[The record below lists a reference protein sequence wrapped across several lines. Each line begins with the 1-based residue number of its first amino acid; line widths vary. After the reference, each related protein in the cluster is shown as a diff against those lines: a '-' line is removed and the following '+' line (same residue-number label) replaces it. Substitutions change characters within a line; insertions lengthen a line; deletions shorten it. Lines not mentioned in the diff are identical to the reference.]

1 MVKPRPASGAARSY
15 DRQELSLAEIRNP
28 NQPGGGGQDSRT
40 LLIFSV
46 VFVLIFL
53 GLQYFSPK
61 KKTQPETPAEVA
73 TTSPAKTPSTP
84 ASPAEAGPVS
94 AKETSNPVVASD
106 QTTTVVENEL
116 YRITFSNRGGQV
128 TSWILKK
135 YKDDAGKPLDLVNA
149 KAAAKLGYPLSVWT
163 YDANLRNQLAQA
175 LYVPSATG
183 TLNAPAT
190 LSFTYSNNGLEVKKV
205 FSFDSTYVLH
215 VDLTATD
222 HGNPVTALVAWPGGF
237 GDQETRPDYEAA
249 QLNTMQGGKNENQP
263 PKKIAGGGTLPG
275 PFEWAGVSDQY
286 FAAIFLPDQP
296 SQTLLVGLRDSID
309 LPRHGS
315 SDQKDSASLLGAAMG
330 STSGH
335 TSMRLFAGPKVLDVL
350 ASVRATAN
358 GGQTG
363 PSLEPVVDFGLSG
376 IIAKP
381 LFLALRWVHEHIVSN
396 WGWAIL
402 VLTLVIN
409 LAMLPTRIQM
419 MKSALKMQR
428 IQPEMNAIKE
438 KYKKYKATD
447 PRRADMNKE
456 MFDLQKREGVNMF
469 GGCLPMLVQWP
480 LLFAFYR
487 MLLHTIELRQA
498 PWLWLHNLAAPDPLH
513 ILPVF
518 FIVTMF
524 LVQYLTPSPGMDPT
538 QQKMMAFTMPI
549 FFGFMTWSLSSGLAL
564 YWAFGNVIN
573 VIQQAVMNRTGI
585 GKQMREIAAK
595 RAAKRGGLRPVSRK
609 AAIEPRRRPE
619 TGG

>member
-1 MVKPRPASGAARSY
+1 
-15 DRQELSLAEIRNP
+15 LAEIRNP
-28 NQPGGGGQDSRT
+28 NQAGGGGQDSRT

-53 GLQYFSPK
+53 GLQYFGPK
-61 KKTQPETPAEVA
+61 KKSQPETPAEVA
-73 TTSPAKTPSTP
+73 SSSAAKTPVTSASTFAAAP
-84 ASPAEAGPVS
+84 ASPKADA
-94 AKETSNPVVASD
+94 VVAAAES
-106 QTTTVVENEL
+106 TTVVENEL
-116 YRITFSNRGGQV
+116 YKITFSNRGGQAV
-128 TSWILKK
+128 SWILKK
-135 YKDDAGKPLDLVNA
+135 YKDDDGKHLLDLVNP
-149 KAAAKLGYPLSVWT
+149 KVAAKVGYPLSIWT
-163 YDANLRNQLAQA
+163 YDAKLRDQLAQA

-183 TLNAPAT
+183 SLNAPAT
-190 LSFTYSNNGLEVKKV
+190 LTFTYSNNGLEVKKA
-205 FSFDSTYVLH
+205 FTFDSTYVMH
-215 VDLTATD
+215 VEVTATD

-237 GDQETRPDYEAA
+237 GDQETLPDYA
-249 QLNTMQGGKNENQP
+249 QSQFDTMQGGKDDRQA
-263 PKKIAGGGTLPG
+263 PKKISGGATLPG
-275 PFEWAGVSDQY
+275 PFEWAGVSDLY
-286 FAAIFLPDQP
+286 FAAIFLPDEP
-296 SQTLLVGLRDSID
+296 AQTLLVGLHDAID

-315 SDQKDSASLLGAAMG
+315 TQTDSASVLGAAMG
-330 STSGH
+330 ATTGH

-358 GGQTG
+358 GGQ
-363 PSLEPVVDFGLSG
+363 PAPNLEAVVNFGYMG
-376 IIAKP
+376 ILAKP

-438 KYKKYKATD
+438 KFKKYKATD

-487 MLLHTIELRQA
+487 MLLNTIELRQA
-498 PWLWLHNLAAPDPLH
+498 PWMWLHNLSAPDPLH

-524 LVQYLTPSPGMDPT
+524 LVQYLTPSPGMDPA
-538 QQKMMAFTMPI
+538 QQKMMAFTMPV
-549 FFGFMTWSLSSGLAL
+549 FFGFMTWNLSSGLAL

-573 VIQQAVMNRTGI
+573 VIQQTVMNRTGI

-595 RAAKRGGLRPVSRK
+595 RAAKRNGGKQMV
-609 AAIEPRRRPE
+609 RR
-619 TGG
+619 

>member
-1 MVKPRPASGAARSY
+1 LLLLDTARSS
-15 DRQELSLAEIRNP
+15 DRQEFPLAEIRNP

-40 LLIFSV
+40 LLVFSI

-53 GLQYFSPK
+53 GLQYFGPK
-61 KKTQPETPAEVA
+61 KKGETPAKVA
-73 TTSPAKTPSTP
+73 TSSTTAAPQPSGQPSAQPILSSSTNTTSS
-84 ASPAEAGPVS
+84 AEA
-94 AKETSNPVVASD
+94 AAAAVVATA

-116 YRITFSNRGGQV
+116 YRITFSNRGGQA

-135 YKDDAGKPLDLVNA
+135 YKDDAGKPLDLVSP
-149 KAAAKLGYPLSVWT
+149 KAAAKLGYPLSLWT
-163 YDANLRNQLAQA
+163 YDAGLRNQLAQA
-175 LYVPSATG
+175 MFVSSATG
-183 TLNAPAT
+183 TLTAPASLT
-190 LSFTYSNNGLEVKKV
+190 FTYSSGGLDVKKT
-205 FSFDSTYVLH
+205 FTFDSTYVMH
-215 VDLTATD
+215 VDVTATN
-222 HGNPVTALVAWPGGF
+222 HGSPVTALVAWPSGF
-237 GDQETRPDYEAA
+237 GDQETLPDYSLS
-249 QLNTMQGGKNENQP
+249 QFDTMQGGKDDRQAA
-263 PKKIAGGGTLPG
+263 KKISGGGTIPG
-275 PFEWAGVSDQY
+275 PFEWAGVSDMS
-286 FAAIFLPDQP
+286 FAAIFLPDVP
-296 SQTLLVGLRDSID
+296 AQTLLVGLHDSID
-309 LPRHGS
+309 VPRHGKP
-315 SDQKDSASLLGAAMG
+315 DQTDPASVLGAAMG
-330 STSGH
+330 SSSGH
-335 TSMRLFAGPKVLDVL
+335 TTMRLFAGPKVLEVL
-350 ASVRATAN
+350 ASVRATTAS
-358 GGQTG
+358 GAQTG
-363 PSLEPVVDFGLSG
+363 PNLETVVNYGYAG

-438 KYKKYKATD
+438 KFKKYKATD

-487 MLLHTIELRQA
+487 MLLNTIELRQA

-524 LVQYLTPSPGMDPT
+524 LVQYLTPSPGMDPA
-538 QQKMMAFTMPI
+538 QQKMMAFTMPV
-549 FFGFMTWSLSSGLAL
+549 FFGFMTWNLSSGLAL

-573 VIQQAVMNRTGI
+573 VIQQAVMNRTGM

-595 RAAKRGGLRPVSRK
+595 RAGKRRGGGGGQ
-609 AAIEPRRRPE
+609 IIRR
-619 TGG
+619 

>member
-1 MVKPRPASGAARSY
+1 
-15 DRQELSLAEIRNP
+15 LAEIRNP
-28 NQPGGGGQDSRT
+28 NQAGGGGRQDSRT

-53 GLQYFSPK
+53 GLQYFAPK
-61 KKTQPETPAEVA
+61 KKPQTETPAEVA
-73 TTSPAKTPSTP
+73 SLSSTKASATP
-84 ASPAEAGPVS
+84 ASAVPASHASPGTD
-94 AKETSNPVVASD
+94 AVVAAVES
-106 QTTTVVENEL
+106 TTVVENEL
-116 YRITFSNRGGQV
+116 YKITFSNRGGQAV
-128 TSWILKK
+128 SWILKK
-135 YKDDAGKPLDLVNA
+135 YKDDDGKRPLDLVNP
-149 KAAAKLGYPLSVWT
+149 KAAAKVGYPLSLWT

-183 TLNAPAT
+183 TLSAPAALT
-190 LSFTYSNNGLEVKKV
+190 FTYSNNGLEVKKV
-205 FSFDSTYVLH
+205 FTFDSTYVMH
-215 VDLTATD
+215 VDVTATD
-222 HGNPVTALVAWPGGF
+222 HGSPVTALAAWPGGF
-237 GDQETRPDYEAA
+237 GDQETLPDYA
-249 QLNTMQGGKNENQP
+249 QSQFDTMQGGKDDRVA
-263 PKKIAGGGTLPG
+263 PKKISGGATLPG
-275 PFEWAGVSDQY
+275 PFDWAGVSDLY
-286 FAAIFLPDQP
+286 FAAVFLPDAP
-296 SQTLLVGLRDSID
+296 SQTLLVGLHDAID

-315 SDQKDSASLLGAAMG
+315 TQTDSASLLGAAMG
-330 STSGH
+330 ATSGH
-335 TSMRLFAGPKVLDVL
+335 SSLRLFAGPKVLDVL

-363 PSLEPVVDFGLSG
+363 PNLEPVVNFGYAG
-376 IIAKP
+376 ILAKP
-381 LFLALRWVHEHIVSN
+381 LFLALRWVHEHVVSN

-438 KYKKYKATD
+438 KFKKYKATD

-480 LLFAFYR
+480 LLFAFYK
-487 MLLHTIELRQA
+487 MLLNTIELRQA
-498 PWLWLHNLAAPDPLH
+498 PWMWLHNLAAPDPLH

-524 LVQYLTPSPGMDPT
+524 LVQYLTPSPGMDPA
-538 QQKMMAFTMPI
+538 QQKMMAFTMPV
-549 FFGFMTWSLSSGLAL
+549 FFGFMTWNLSSGLAL

-585 GKQMREIAAK
+585 GKQMRDIAAR
-595 RAAKRGGLRPVSRK
+595 RAAKRGGGKQMV
-609 AAIEPRRRPE
+609 RR
-619 TGG
+619 

>member
-1 MVKPRPASGAARSY
+1 
-15 DRQELSLAEIRNP
+15 LAEIRNP
-28 NQPGGGGQDSRT
+28 NQAGGGGGQDSRT

-53 GLQYFSPK
+53 GLQYFAPK
-61 KKTQPETPAEVA
+61 KKPQTETPAEVA
-73 TTSPAKTPSTP
+73 SLSATKASVTPASAAP
-84 ASPAEAGPVS
+84 ASPASPGTDA
-94 AKETSNPVVASD
+94 VVAAAES
-106 QTTTVVENEL
+106 TTVVENEL
-116 YRITFSNRGGQV
+116 YKITFSNRGGQAV
-128 TSWILKK
+128 SWILKK
-135 YKDDAGKPLDLVNA
+135 YKDDDGKKPLDLVSS
-149 KAAAKLGYPLSVWT
+149 KAAAKVGYPLSLWT

-183 TLNAPAT
+183 TLSAPT
-190 LSFTYSNNGLEVKKV
+190 ELTFTYSNNGLEVKKV
-205 FSFDSTYVLH
+205 FTFDSTYVMH
-215 VDLTATD
+215 VDVTATD
-222 HGNPVTALVAWPGGF
+222 HGSPVTALAAWPGGF
-237 GDQETRPDYEAA
+237 GDQETLPDYA
-249 QLNTMQGGKNENQP
+249 QSQFDTMQGGKDDRVA
-263 PKKIAGGGTLPG
+263 PKKISGGATLPG
-275 PFEWAGVSDQY
+275 PFDWAGVSDLY
-286 FAAIFLPDQP
+286 FAAIFLPDVP
-296 SQTLLVGLRDSID
+296 SQTLLVGLHDAID

-315 SDQKDSASLLGAAMG
+315 TQTDSASLLGAAMG
-330 STSGH
+330 GTSGH
-335 TSMRLFAGPKVLDVL
+335 TSLRLFAGPKVLDVL

-363 PSLEPVVDFGLSG
+363 PNLEPVVNFGYAG
-376 IIAKP
+376 ILAKP
-381 LFLALRWVHEHIVSN
+381 LFLALRWVHEHVVSN

-438 KYKKYKATD
+438 KFKKYKATD

-480 LLFAFYR
+480 LLFAFYK
-487 MLLHTIELRQA
+487 MLLNTIELRQA
-498 PWLWLHNLAAPDPLH
+498 PWMWLHNLAAPDPLH

-524 LVQYLTPSPGMDPT
+524 LVQYLTPSPGMDPA
-538 QQKMMAFTMPI
+538 QQKMMAFTMPV
-549 FFGFMTWSLSSGLAL
+549 FFGFMTWNLSSGLAL

-585 GKQMREIAAK
+585 GKQMRDIAAR
-595 RAAKRGGLRPVSRK
+595 RAAKRGGGKQMV
-609 AAIEPRRRPE
+609 RR
-619 TGG
+619 

>member
-1 MVKPRPASGAARSY
+1 M
-15 DRQELSLAEIRNP
+15 AEIKNP

-73 TTSPAKTPSTP
+73 STAPSRTPATTTPVTSPENAAPQSAKTATP
-84 ASPAEAGPVS
+84 A
-94 AKETSNPVVASD
+94 VVASNES
-106 QTTTVVENEL
+106 TTVVENEL
-116 YRITFSNRGGQV
+116 YRITFSNRGGQAI
-128 TSWILKK
+128 SWILKK
-135 YKDDAGKPLDLVNA
+135 YKDDAGKPLDLVNQ
-149 KAAAKLGYPLSVWT
+149 KAAAKVGYPLSLWT
-163 YDANLRNQLAQA
+163 YDANLRSQLAQA
-175 LYVPSATG
+175 LYVPSTTG
-183 TLNAPAT
+183 TLNAPGS
-190 LSFTYSNNGLEVKKV
+190 LIFTYSDNGLEVKKT
-205 FSFDSTYVLH
+205 FTFDSTYVVH
-215 VDLTATD
+215 VDLTTTD
-222 HGNPVTALVAWPGGF
+222 HGNPVTALVSWPSGF
-237 GDQETRPDYEAA
+237 GDQETLPDYAA
-249 QLNTMQGGKNENQP
+249 SQFDTMQGGKNDNQAA
-263 PKKIAGGGTLPG
+263 KKISGGATIPG
-275 PFEWAGVSDQY
+275 PFEWAGVSDLS
-286 FAAIFLPDQP
+286 FAAIFLPDTP
-296 SQTLLVGLRDSID
+296 SQTLLVGLHDAVD
-309 LPRHGS
+309 VPRPGKT
-315 SDQKDSASLLGAAMG
+315 DQMDPASVLGAAMG
-330 STSGH
+330 SASGH
-335 TSMRLFAGPKVLDVL
+335 TSMRLFAGPKVIDVL
-350 ASVRATAN
+350 ASVRATSS
-358 GGQTG
+358 GGQPG
-363 PSLEPVVDFGLSG
+363 PSLEPVVDFGYSG

-498 PWLWLHNLAAPDPLH
+498 PWLWIHNLAAPDPLH

-524 LVQYLTPSPGMDPT
+524 LVQYLTPSPGMDPA
-538 QQKMMAFTMPI
+538 QQKMMAFTMPV
-549 FFGFMTWSLSSGLAL
+549 FFGFMTWNLSSGLAL

-573 VIQQAVMNRTGI
+573 VIQQAIMNRTGV
-585 GKQMREIAAK
+585 GKQMREIAAM
-595 RAAKRGGLRPVSRK
+595 RAAKRSGGRPALRK
-609 AAIEPRRRPE
+609 AGLEPRKRPE
-619 TGG
+619 MGG

>member
-1 MVKPRPASGAARSY
+1 MNRAATS
-15 DRQELSLAEIRNP
+15 AN
-28 NQPGGGGQDSRT
+28 
-40 LLIFSV
+40 
-46 VFVLIFL
+46 
-53 GLQYFSPK
+53 
-61 KKTQPETPAEVA
+61 A
-73 TTSPAKTPSTP
+73 TAD
-84 ASPAEAGPVS
+84 A
-94 AKETSNPVVASD
+94 VVAAAE
-106 QTTTVVENEL
+106 TTTVVENEL
-116 YRITFSNRGGQV
+116 YRITFSNRGGQAV
-128 TSWILKK
+128 SWILKK
-135 YKDDAGKPLDLVNA
+135 YKDDAGKPLDLVNP
-149 KAAAKLGYPLSVWT
+149 KAAAKVGYPLSLWT
-163 YDANLRNQLAQA
+163 YDANQRNQLVQA

-183 TLNAPAT
+183 ALNAPAT
-190 LSFTYSNNGLEVKKV
+190 LTFTYSNNGLDVKKV
-205 FSFDSTYVLH
+205 FTFDSTYVLH
-215 VDLTATD
+215 VDVTATD
-222 HGNPVTALVAWPGGF
+222 HGSPVTALVAWPGGF
-237 GDQETRPDYEAA
+237 GDQETLPDYAA
-249 QLNTMQGGKNENQP
+249 SQFDTMQGGKNENQAV
-263 PKKIAGGGTLPG
+263 KKIAGGATLPG
-275 PFEWAGVSDQY
+275 PFEWAGVSDLY
-286 FAAIFLPDQP
+286 FAAIFLPDTPQ
-296 SQTLLVGLRDSID
+296 QALLVSLHDSID
-309 LPRHGS
+309 VPRHGKT
-315 SDQKDSASLLGAAMG
+315 DQNDPASVIGAAMG
-330 STSGH
+330 SNTGH
-335 TSMRLFAGPKVLDVL
+335 SSMRLFAGPKVLDVL

-363 PSLEPVVDFGLSG
+363 PSLEPVVDFGYSG

-438 KYKKYKATD
+438 KFKKYKATD

-524 LVQYLTPSPGMDPT
+524 LVQYLTPSPGMDPA
-538 QQKMMAFTMPI
+538 QQKMMAFTMPV
-549 FFGFMTWSLSSGLAL
+549 FFGFMTWNLSSGLAL

-595 RAAKRGGLRPVSRK
+595 RAAKKSGGGGRQMV
-609 AAIEPRRRPE
+609 RR
-619 TGG
+619 

>member
-1 MVKPRPASGAARSY
+1 
-15 DRQELSLAEIRNP
+15 LAEIRNP

-61 KKTQPETPAEVA
+61 KKPQPESSSQVASSSAPKAPVNPASSVA
-73 TTSPAKTPSTP
+73 TSPSPA
-84 ASPAEAGPVS
+84 ASKADA
-94 AKETSNPVVASD
+94 VVAAAES
-106 QTTTVVENEL
+106 TTVVENEL
-116 YRITFSNRGGQV
+116 YKITFSNRGGQAV
-128 TSWILKK
+128 SWILKK
-135 YKDDAGKPLDLVNA
+135 YKDDDGKQPLDLVSP
-149 KAAAKLGYPLSVWT
+149 KAAAKVGYPLSLWT

-183 TLNAPAT
+183 TLNAPAALT
-190 LSFTYSNNGLEVKKV
+190 FTYSNNGLEVKKV
-205 FSFDSTYVLH
+205 FTFDSTYVMH
-215 VDLTATD
+215 VDVTATD
-222 HGNPVTALVAWPGGF
+222 HGSPVTALVAWPGGF
-237 GDQETRPDYEAA
+237 GDQETLPDYA
-249 QLNTMQGGKNENQP
+249 QSQFDTMQGGKDDRQA
-263 PKKIAGGGTLPG
+263 PKKISGGATLPG
-275 PFEWAGVSDQY
+275 PFDWAGVSDLY
-286 FAAIFLPDQP
+286 FAAIFLPDVP
-296 SQTLLVGLRDSID
+296 SQTLLVGLHDAID
-309 LPRHGS
+309 IPRHGS
-315 SDQKDSASLLGAAMG
+315 TQTDSASVLGAAMG
-330 STSGH
+330 ATSGH
-335 TSMRLFAGPKVLDVL
+335 SSLRLFAGPKVLDVL

-358 GGQTG
+358 GGATG
-363 PSLEPVVDFGLSG
+363 PNLEPVVNFGYMGILS
-376 IIAKP
+376 KP

-419 MKSALKMQR
+419 MRSALKMQR

-438 KYKKYKATD
+438 KFKRYKATD

-487 MLLHTIELRQA
+487 MLLNTIELRQA
-498 PWLWLHNLAAPDPLH
+498 PWMWLHNLAAPDPLH

-524 LVQYLTPSPGMDPT
+524 LVQYLTPSPGMDPA
-538 QQKMMAFTMPI
+538 QQKMMAFTMPV
-549 FFGFMTWSLSSGLAL
+549 FFGFMTWNLSSGLAL

-595 RAAKRGGLRPVSRK
+595 RAAKRGGGKQMV
-609 AAIEPRRRPE
+609 RR
-619 TGG
+619 

>member
-1 MVKPRPASGAARSY
+1 
-15 DRQELSLAEIRNP
+15 LAEIRNP

-53 GLQYFSPK
+53 GLQYFGPK
-61 KKTQPETPAEVA
+61 KKTQPEPSAKVASSSSPETPVA
-73 TTSPAKTPSTP
+73 PASTVKASP
-84 ASPAEAGPVS
+84 ASPKADAVAAAES
-94 AKETSNPVVASD
+94 
-106 QTTTVVENEL
+106 TTVVENEL
-116 YRITFSNRGGQV
+116 YKITFSNRGGQAV
-128 TSWILKK
+128 SWILKK
-135 YKDDAGKPLDLVNA
+135 YKNDDGKRLLDLVNS
-149 KAAAKLGYPLSVWT
+149 KAAAKVGYPLSLWT
-163 YDANLRNQLAQA
+163 YDASMRNQLAQA

-183 TLNAPAT
+183 TLTAPAALT
-190 LSFTYSNNGLEVKKV
+190 FTYSNNGLEVKKV
-205 FSFDSTYVLH
+205 FTFDSTYVMH
-215 VDLTATD
+215 VDVTATD
-222 HGNPVTALVAWPGGF
+222 HGSPVTALVAWPGGF
-237 GDQETRPDYEAA
+237 GDQETLPDYAAA
-249 QLNTMQGGKNENQP
+249 QFDTMQGGKDDRQA
-263 PKKIAGGGTLPG
+263 PKKISGGATLPG
-275 PFEWAGVSDQY
+275 PFDWAGVSDLY
-286 FAAIFLPDQP
+286 FTAIFLPDSP
-296 SQTLLVGLRDSID
+296 SQTLLVGLHDAID

-315 SDQKDSASLLGAAMG
+315 TQIDSASILGAAMG
-330 STSGH
+330 ATSGH

-350 ASVRATAN
+350 ASVKATAN
-358 GGQTG
+358 GGATG
-363 PSLEPVVDFGLSG
+363 PNLEAVVNFGYMG
-376 IIAKP
+376 ILAKP
-381 LFLALRWVHEHIVSN
+381 LFLALRWVHEHVVSN

-419 MKSALKMQR
+419 MRSALKMQR

-438 KYKKYKATD
+438 KFKKYKTTD

-487 MLLHTIELRQA
+487 MLLNTIELRQA
-498 PWLWLHNLAAPDPLH
+498 PWMWLHNLSAPDPLH

-524 LVQYLTPSPGMDPT
+524 LVQYLTPSPGMDPA
-538 QQKMMAFTMPI
+538 QQKMMAFTMPV
-549 FFGFMTWSLSSGLAL
+549 FFGFMTWNLSSGLAL

-585 GKQMREIAAK
+585 GKQMRDIAAK
-595 RAAKRGGLRPVSRK
+595 RAAKRGGGKQMV
-609 AAIEPRRRPE
+609 RR
-619 TGG
+619 

>member
-1 MVKPRPASGAARSY
+1 M
-15 DRQELSLAEIRNP
+15 
-28 NQPGGGGQDSRT
+28 
-40 LLIFSV
+40 LLFTA

-53 GLQYFSPK
+53 GVQYYFGK
-61 KKTQPETPAEVA
+61 NKTQTPAPAQVA
-73 TTSPAKTPSTP
+73 SSAAPAVAPTSTASQPAAPPLPAAANAASDTPS
-84 ASPAEAGPVS
+84 
-94 AKETSNPVVASD
+94 VVAAS
-106 QTTTVVENEL
+106 QSTTVVENEL
-116 YRITFSNRGGQV
+116 YRITFSNRGGQA

-135 YKDDAGKPLDLVNA
+135 YKNDAGNAAQDLVNA
-149 KAAAKLGYPLSVWT
+149 KAAAKVGYPLSLWT
-163 YDANLRNQLAQA
+163 YDASQRSQLAQA

-183 TLNAPAT
+183 TINAPGSLTFSYA
-190 LSFTYSNNGLEVKKV
+190 NNGLEVKKV
-205 FSFDSTYVLH
+205 FTFDSSYVVH
-215 VDLTATD
+215 VDVTVTD
-222 HGNPVTALVAWPGGF
+222 HGNPVTALVAWPGGI
-237 GDQETRPDYEAA
+237 GDQDTLPDYA
-249 QLNTMQGGKNENQP
+249 QSQFDTMQNGKDDRQAA
-263 PKKIAGGGTLPG
+263 KKISGGGTIPG
-275 PFEWAGVSDQY
+275 PFEWAGISDLS
-286 FAAIFLPDQP
+286 FAAIFLPDEPQ
-296 SQTLLVGLRDSID
+296 QTLLVGLHETLDI
-309 LPRHGS
+309 PRHGKP
-315 SDQKDSASLLGAAMG
+315 DQTDPASILGAAMG
-330 STSGH
+330 TNSGH
-335 TSMRLFAGPKVLDVL
+335 TSLRLYAGPKVLDVL
-350 ASVRATAN
+350 ASVKATVN
-358 GGQTG
+358 GAQTG
-363 PSLEPVVDFGLSG
+363 PNLEAVVNYGYAG

-487 MLLHTIELRQA
+487 MLLNTIELRQA

-524 LVQYLTPSPGMDPT
+524 LVQYLTPSPGMDPA
-538 QQKMMAFTMPI
+538 QQKMMAFTMPV
-549 FFGFMTWSLSSGLAL
+549 FFGFMTWNLSSGLAL

-573 VIQQAVMNRTGI
+573 VIQQAVMNRTGV
-585 GKQMREIAAK
+585 GKQMREVAAK
-595 RAAKRGGLRPVSRK
+595 RAAKRGGSGTGRAPV
-609 AAIEPRRRPE
+609 RR
-619 TGG
+619 

>member
-1 MVKPRPASGAARSY
+1 
-15 DRQELSLAEIRNP
+15 
-28 NQPGGGGQDSRT
+28 
-40 LLIFSV
+40 
-46 VFVLIFL
+46 
-53 GLQYFSPK
+53 
-61 KKTQPETPAEVA
+61 
-73 TTSPAKTPSTP
+73 
-84 ASPAEAGPVS
+84 
-94 AKETSNPVVASD
+94 
-106 QTTTVVENEL
+106 
-116 YRITFSNRGGQV
+116 
-128 TSWILKK
+128 
-135 YKDDAGKPLDLVNA
+135 
-149 KAAAKLGYPLSVWT
+149 
-163 YDANLRNQLAQA
+163 
-175 LYVPSATG
+175 
-183 TLNAPAT
+183 
-190 LSFTYSNNGLEVKKV
+190 
-205 FSFDSTYVLH
+205 
-215 VDLTATD
+215 
-222 HGNPVTALVAWPGGF
+222 
-237 GDQETRPDYEAA
+237 
-249 QLNTMQGGKNENQP
+249 MQGGKNENQAV
-263 PKKIAGGGTLPG
+263 KKVAGGATLPG
-275 PFEWAGVSDQY
+275 PFEWAGVSDLY
-286 FAAIFLPDQP
+286 FAAIFLPDTPQ
-296 SQTLLVGLRDSID
+296 QALLVSLHDSID
-309 LPRHGS
+309 VPRHGKT
-315 SDQKDSASLLGAAMG
+315 DQNDSAPVIGAAMG
-330 STSGH
+330 SNTGH

-363 PSLEPVVDFGLSG
+363 PSLEPVVDFGYSG

-438 KYKKYKATD
+438 KFKKYKATD

-524 LVQYLTPSPGMDPT
+524 LVQYLTPSPGMDPA
-538 QQKMMAFTMPI
+538 QQKMMAFTMPV
-549 FFGFMTWSLSSGLAL
+549 FFGFMTWNLSSGLAL

-585 GKQMREIAAK
+585 GKQMRDIAAK
-595 RAAKRGGLRPVSRK
+595 RAAKRSGGGGRQMV
-609 AAIEPRRRPE
+609 RR
-619 TGG
+619 

>member
-1 MVKPRPASGAARSY
+1 
-15 DRQELSLAEIRNP
+15 LAEIRNP
-28 NQPGGGGQDSRT
+28 NQAGGGGRQDSRT

-53 GLQYFSPK
+53 GLQYFAPK
-61 KKTQPETPAEVA
+61 KKPQTETPTEVA
-73 TTSPAKTPSTP
+73 SLSSTKASATP
-84 ASPAEAGPVS
+84 ASAVPASHASPGTD
-94 AKETSNPVVASD
+94 AVVAAVES
-106 QTTTVVENEL
+106 TTVVENEL
-116 YRITFSNRGGQV
+116 YKITFSNRGGQAV
-128 TSWILKK
+128 SWILKK
-135 YKDDAGKPLDLVNA
+135 YKDDDGKRPLDLVNP
-149 KAAAKLGYPLSVWT
+149 KAAAKVGYPLSLWT

-183 TLNAPAT
+183 TLSAPAALT
-190 LSFTYSNNGLEVKKV
+190 FTYSNNGLEVKKV
-205 FSFDSTYVLH
+205 FTFDSTYVMH
-215 VDLTATD
+215 VDVTATD
-222 HGNPVTALVAWPGGF
+222 HGSPVTALAAWPGGF
-237 GDQETRPDYEAA
+237 GDQETLPDYA
-249 QLNTMQGGKNENQP
+249 QSQFDTMQGGKDDRVA
-263 PKKIAGGGTLPG
+263 PKKISGGATLPG
-275 PFEWAGVSDQY
+275 PFDWAGVSDLY
-286 FAAIFLPDQP
+286 FAAVFLPDAP
-296 SQTLLVGLRDSID
+296 SQTLLVGLHDAID

-315 SDQKDSASLLGAAMG
+315 TQTDSASLLGAAMG
-330 STSGH
+330 ATSGH
-335 TSMRLFAGPKVLDVL
+335 SSLRLFAGPKVLDVL

-363 PSLEPVVDFGLSG
+363 PNLEPVVNFGYAG
-376 IIAKP
+376 ILAKP
-381 LFLALRWVHEHIVSN
+381 LFLALRWVHEHVVSN

-438 KYKKYKATD
+438 KFKKYKATD

-480 LLFAFYR
+480 LLFAFYK
-487 MLLHTIELRQA
+487 MLLNTIELRQA
-498 PWLWLHNLAAPDPLH
+498 PWMWLHNLAAPDPLH

-524 LVQYLTPSPGMDPT
+524 LVQYLTPSPGMDPA
-538 QQKMMAFTMPI
+538 QQKMMAFTMPV
-549 FFGFMTWSLSSGLAL
+549 FFGFMTWNLSSGLAL

-585 GKQMREIAAK
+585 GKQMRDIAAR
-595 RAAKRGGLRPVSRK
+595 RAAKRGGGKQMV
-609 AAIEPRRRPE
+609 RR
-619 TGG
+619 

>member
-1 MVKPRPASGAARSY
+1 
-15 DRQELSLAEIRNP
+15 LAEIRNP

-61 KKTQPETPAEVA
+61 KKPQPESSSQVASSSVPKAPVNPASSVA
-73 TTSPAKTPSTP
+73 TSPSPA
-84 ASPAEAGPVS
+84 ASKADA
-94 AKETSNPVVASD
+94 VVAAAES
-106 QTTTVVENEL
+106 TTVVENEL
-116 YRITFSNRGGQV
+116 YKITFSNRGGQAV
-128 TSWILKK
+128 SWILKK
-135 YKDDAGKPLDLVNA
+135 YKDDDGKQPLDLVSP
-149 KAAAKLGYPLSVWT
+149 KAAAKVGYPLSLWT

-183 TLNAPAT
+183 TLNAPAALT
-190 LSFTYSNNGLEVKKV
+190 FTYSNNGLEVKKV
-205 FSFDSTYVLH
+205 FSFDSTYVMH
-215 VDLTATD
+215 VDVTATD
-222 HGNPVTALVAWPGGF
+222 HGSPVTALVAWPGGF
-237 GDQETRPDYEAA
+237 GDQETLPDYA
-249 QLNTMQGGKNENQP
+249 QSQFDTMQGGKDDRQA
-263 PKKIAGGGTLPG
+263 PKKISGGATLPG
-275 PFEWAGVSDQY
+275 PFDWAGVSDLY
-286 FAAIFLPDQP
+286 FAAIFLPDVP
-296 SQTLLVGLRDSID
+296 SQTLLVGLHDAID
-309 LPRHGS
+309 IPRHGS
-315 SDQKDSASLLGAAMG
+315 TQTDSASVLGAAMG
-330 STSGH
+330 ATSGH
-335 TSMRLFAGPKVLDVL
+335 SSLRLFAGPKVLDVL

-358 GGQTG
+358 GGATG
-363 PSLEPVVDFGLSG
+363 PNLEPVVNFGYMGILS
-376 IIAKP
+376 KP

-419 MKSALKMQR
+419 MRSALKMQR

-438 KYKKYKATD
+438 KFKRYKATD

-487 MLLHTIELRQA
+487 MLLNTIELRQA
-498 PWLWLHNLAAPDPLH
+498 PWMWLHNLAAPDPLH

-524 LVQYLTPSPGMDPT
+524 LVQYLTPSPGMDPA
-538 QQKMMAFTMPI
+538 QQKMMAFTMPV
-549 FFGFMTWSLSSGLAL
+549 FFGFMTWNLSSGLAL

-595 RAAKRGGLRPVSRK
+595 RAAKRGGGKQMV
-609 AAIEPRRRPE
+609 RR
-619 TGG
+619 

>member
-1 MVKPRPASGAARSY
+1 M
-15 DRQELSLAEIRNP
+15 AEIRNP

-40 LLIFSV
+40 LLIFSI

-61 KKTQPETPAEVA
+61 KNKPAEHPAEVA
-73 TTSPAKTPSTP
+73 SSSAPKSSPAAPASAAPVATSPDAAKTVPESAVA
-84 ASPAEAGPVS
+84 ASAE
-94 AKETSNPVVASD
+94 
-106 QTTTVVENEL
+106 TTTVVENEL
-116 YRITFSNRGGQV
+116 YKITFSNRGGQV
-128 TSWILKK
+128 VSWILKK
-135 YKDDAGKPLDLVNA
+135 YKDDSGKPLDLVNSM
-149 KAAAKLGYPLSVWT
+149 AAAKMGYPLSIWT
-163 YDANLRNQLAQA
+163 YDANLRDRFAQA
-175 LYVPSATG
+175 LFIPSATG

-190 LSFTYSNNGLEVKKV
+190 LTFTYSGNGLEVKKV
-205 FSFDSTYVLH
+205 FTFDSTYVLH
-215 VDLTATD
+215 AELTATE
-222 HGNPVTALVAWPGGF
+222 HGNPIPAMLAWPGGF
-237 GDQETRPDYEAA
+237 GDQETLPDYATS
-249 QLNTMQGGKNENQP
+249 QFDTMQNGKSENQAA
-263 PKKIAGGGTLPG
+263 KKISGGGTLPG
-275 PFEWAGVSDQY
+275 PFQWAGVSDQY
-286 FAAIFLPDQP
+286 FAAIFLPDMP
-296 SQTLLVGLRDSID
+296 SQALLVSLHDSINV
-309 LPRHGS
+309 PRHGKA
-315 SDQKDSASLLGAAMG
+315 DATDPASVLGAAMG
-330 STSGH
+330 SNSGQ
-335 TSMRLFAGPKVLDVL
+335 TSMRLFAGPKVLEVL
-350 ASVRATAN
+350 AAIRAMEN
-358 GGQTG
+358 GAQTG
-363 PSLEPVVDFGLSG
+363 PNLEPVVDFGFTG

-438 KYKKYKATD
+438 KYKKYKTTD

-524 LVQYLTPSPGMDPT
+524 LVQYLTPSPGMDPA
-538 QQKMMAFTMPI
+538 QQKMMAFTMPV
-549 FFGFMTWSLSSGLAL
+549 FFGFMTWNLSSGLAL

-573 VIQQAVMNRTGI
+573 VIQQAIMNRTGM

-595 RAAKRGGLRPVSRK
+595 RAAKRSGLRPPSRK
-609 AAIEPRRRPE
+609 PAIEPRRRPE

>member
-1 MVKPRPASGAARSY
+1 M
-15 DRQELSLAEIRNP
+15 AEIRNP

-40 LLIFSV
+40 LLIFSI

-53 GLQYFSPK
+53 GLQYFGPK

-73 TTSPAKTPSTP
+73 STSVSKTPIPP
-84 ASPAEAGPVS
+84 AATVTAS
-94 AKETSNPVVASD
+94 AKAAASVKPTVKAVVASAE
-106 QTTTVVENEL
+106 TTTVVENEL
-116 YRITFSNRGGQV
+116 YRITFSNRGGQAV
-128 TSWILKK
+128 SWILKK
-135 YKDDAGKPLDLVNA
+135 YKDDAGKPLDLVNS
-149 KAAAKLGYPLSVWT
+149 KAAAKVGYPLSLWT
-163 YDANLRNQLAQA
+163 YDANLRNQLVQA

-190 LSFTYSNNGLEVKKV
+190 LTFTYSNNGLEVKKV
-205 FSFDSTYVLH
+205 FTFDSTYVLH

-222 HGNPVTALVAWPGGF
+222 HGSPVTALMAWPGGF
-237 GDQETRPDYEAA
+237 GDQDTLPDYA
-249 QLNTMQGGKNENQP
+249 QSQFDTMQNGKDDRQA

-275 PFEWAGVSDQY
+275 PFDWAGVSDLY
-286 FAAIFLPDQP
+286 FAAIFLPDAPQ
-296 SQTLLVGLRDSID
+296 QTLLVSLHDSID
-309 LPRHGS
+309 VPRHGKT
-315 SDQKDSASLLGAAMG
+315 DQTDSASIIGAAVG

-335 TSMRLFAGPKVLDVL
+335 TSTRLFAGPKVLDVL

-363 PSLEPVVDFGLSG
+363 PNLEPVVDFGYSG

-438 KYKKYKATD
+438 KFKKYKATD

-538 QQKMMAFTMPI
+538 QQKMMAFTMPV
-549 FFGFMTWSLSSGLAL
+549 FFGFMTWNLSSGLAL

-573 VIQQAVMNRTGI
+573 VIQQAIMNRTGM
-585 GKQMREIAAK
+585 GKQMRDIAAK
-595 RAAKRGGLRPVSRK
+595 RAAKRGGGSGRQLNRK
-609 AAIEPRRRPE
+609 PGIEPRRRPE

>member
-1 MVKPRPASGAARSY
+1 
-15 DRQELSLAEIRNP
+15 LAEIRNP

-40 LLIFSV
+40 LLIFSI

-53 GLQYFSPK
+53 GLQYFAPK
-61 KKTQPETPAEVA
+61 KQTQPATPAQVASTSAPNVPMTPSSPVKVGSDSAKVA
-73 TTSPAKTPSTP
+73 TDAIV
-84 ASPAEAGPVS
+84 APAE
-94 AKETSNPVVASD
+94 
-106 QTTTVVENEL
+106 TTTVVENEL
-116 YRITFSNRGGQV
+116 YRITFSNRGGQAV
-128 TSWILKK
+128 SWILKK

-149 KAAAKLGYPLSVWT
+149 KAAAKLGYPLSLWT
-163 YDANLRNQLAQA
+163 YDASLRNQLAQA

-183 TLNAPAT
+183 TLNAPAS
-190 LSFTYSNNGLEVKKV
+190 LSFAYSNNGLEVKKI
-205 FSFDSTYVLH
+205 FTFDSSYVLH
-215 VDLTATD
+215 VDVTATN
-222 HGNPVTALVAWPGGF
+222 HEGPVTAMVSWPSGF
-237 GDQETRPDYEAA
+237 GDQETLPDYA
-249 QLNTMQGGKNENQP
+249 QSQFDTMQGGKNENQAA
-263 PKKIAGGGTLPG
+263 KKISGGGTIPG
-275 PFEWAGVSDQY
+275 PFEWAGVSDLS
-286 FAAIFLPDQP
+286 FAAIFLPDEP
-296 SQTLLVGLRDSID
+296 SQTLLVGLHDSVD
-309 LPRHGS
+309 VPRHGKT
-315 SDQKDSASLLGAAMG
+315 DQTDSASVLGAAMG
-330 STSGH
+330 ASSGH

-358 GGQTG
+358 GAQTG
-363 PSLEPVVDFGLSG
+363 PSLEPVVDFGYSG

-438 KYKKYKATD
+438 KFKKYKATD

-498 PWLWLHNLAAPDPLH
+498 PWLWIHNLAAPDPLH
-513 ILPVF
+513 ILPIF

-524 LVQYLTPSPGMDPT
+524 LVQYLTPSPGMDPA
-538 QQKMMAFTMPI
+538 QQKMMAFTMPV
-549 FFGFMTWSLSSGLAL
+549 FFGFMTWNLSSGLAL

-595 RAAKRGGLRPVSRK
+595 RAAKRGGGRQPNRK
-609 AAIEPRRRPE
+609 PGLEPRRRPE

>member
-1 MVKPRPASGAARSY
+1 MWPQAREAPGAARSY
-15 DRQELSLAEIRNP
+15 HRQEFSLAEIRNP

-61 KKTQPETPAEVA
+61 KKTQPETPAEVVSTSQPTHA
-73 TTSPAKTPSTP
+73 STAPATSPVSTT
-84 ASPAEAGPVS
+84 ASS
-94 AKETSNPVVASD
+94 AKEAAAAVVAANES
-106 QTTTVVENEL
+106 TTVVENEL
-116 YRITFSNRGGQV
+116 YRITFSNRGGQA

-149 KAAAKLGYPLSVWT
+149 KAAAKAGYPLSVWT
-163 YDANLRNQLAQA
+163 YDASLRNQLAQA

-183 TLNAPAT
+183 TLNAPASLT
-190 LSFTYSNNGLEVKKV
+190 FTYSSNGLELTKT
-205 FSFDSTYVLH
+205 FSFDSTYVVH
-215 VDLTATD
+215 VDMTATD
-222 HGNPVTALVAWPGGF
+222 HGSPVAAFISWPGGF
-237 GDQETRPDYEAA
+237 GDQETLPDFAA
-249 QLNTMQGGKNENQP
+249 SQFDTMQNGKNENQA
-263 PKKIAGGGTLPG
+263 PKKVSGGGTLPG
-275 PFEWAGVSDQY
+275 PFEWAGVSDLS
-286 FAAIFLPDQP
+286 FAAIFLPDSP
-296 SQTLLVGLRDSID
+296 SQSLLVSLHDSID
-309 LPRHGS
+309 VPRHGKT
-315 SDQKDSASLLGAAMG
+315 DQTDPASVLGAAMG
-330 STSGH
+330 SVTGH
-335 TSMRLFAGPKVLDVL
+335 ISLRLFAGPKVLDVL

-363 PSLEPVVDFGLSG
+363 PNLEPVVDFGLTG

-438 KYKKYKATD
+438 KYKKYKTTD

-498 PWLWLHNLAAPDPLH
+498 PWLWIHNLAAPDPLH

-524 LVQYLTPSPGMDPT
+524 LVQYLTPSPGMDPA

-549 FFGFMTWSLSSGLAL
+549 FFGFMTWNLSSGLAL

-595 RAAKRGGLRPVSRK
+595 RAAKRGGGRPALRK
-609 AAIEPRRRPE
+609 A
-619 TGG
+619 

>member
-1 MVKPRPASGAARSY
+1 VTSAELASTSQA
-15 DRQELSLAEIRNP
+15 NTP
-28 NQPGGGGQDSRT
+28 MTTPMTPPGGAGQAS
-40 LLIFSV
+40 
-46 VFVLIFL
+46 
-53 GLQYFSPK
+53 
-61 KKTQPETPAEVA
+61 
-73 TTSPAKTPSTP
+73 AKTPI
-84 ASPAEAGPVS
+84 AAM
-94 AKETSNPVVASD
+94 VATNES
-106 QTTTVVENEL
+106 TTVVENEL
-116 YRITFSNRGGQV
+116 YRITFSNRGGQAI
-128 TSWILKK
+128 SWILKK
-135 YKDDAGKPLDLVNA
+135 YKDDAGKPLDLVNQ
-149 KAAAKLGYPLSVWT
+149 KAAAKLGYPLSLWT
-163 YDANLRNQLAQA
+163 YDANLRTQLAQA

-183 TLNAPAT
+183 TLNAPGSLT
-190 LSFTYSNNGLEVKKV
+190 FTYSNNALEVKKT
-205 FSFDSTYVLH
+205 FSFDSTYVVN
-215 VDLTATD
+215 VDVTSTD
-222 HGNPVTALVAWPGGF
+222 NGNPVTALVSWPSGF
-237 GDQETRPDYEAA
+237 GDQETMPDFAA
-249 QLNTMQGGKNENQP
+249 SQFDTMQGGKNENQAA
-263 PKKIAGGGTLPG
+263 KKISGGATIPG
-275 PFEWAGVSDQY
+275 PFEWAGVSDLS
-286 FAAIFLPDQP
+286 FAAIFLPDTP
-296 SQTLLVGLRDSID
+296 SQTLLVGLHDSID
-309 LPRHGS
+309 VLRHGKT
-315 SDQKDSASLLGAAMG
+315 DQTDPASVLGAAMG
-330 STSGH
+330 SASGH
-335 TSMRLFAGPKVLDVL
+335 TSMRLFAGPKVIDVL
-350 ASVRATAN
+350 ASVRATSN
-358 GGQTG
+358 GGQPG
-363 PSLEPVVDFGLSG
+363 PSLEPVVDFGYSG

-498 PWLWLHNLAAPDPLH
+498 PWLWIHNLAAPDPLH

-524 LVQYLTPSPGMDPT
+524 LVQYLTPSPGMDPA
-538 QQKMMAFTMPI
+538 QQKMMAFTMPV
-549 FFGFMTWSLSSGLAL
+549 FFGFMTWNLSSGLAL

-595 RAAKRGGLRPVSRK
+595 RAAKRSGGRPALRK
-609 AAIEPRRRPE
+609 AGLEGRKRPE
-619 TGG
+619 LGG

>member
-1 MVKPRPASGAARSY
+1 
-15 DRQELSLAEIRNP
+15 LAEIRNP

-40 LLIFSV
+40 LLIFSI

-53 GLQYFSPK
+53 GLQYFGPK
-61 KKTQPETPAEVA
+61 KKTAPETPAEVA
-73 TTSPAKTPSTP
+73 SSTTPKGPVNP
-84 ASPAEAGPVS
+84 ASAMSAGLDAGSRS
-94 AKETSNPVVASD
+94 AGSASAASAVVAKDAVVASAES
-106 QTTTVVENEL
+106 TTVVENEL
-116 YRITFSNRGGQV
+116 YKITFSNRGGQAI
-128 TSWILKK
+128 SWILKK
-135 YKDDAGKPLDLVNA
+135 HKDDAGKPLDLVNP
-149 KAAAKLGYPLSVWT
+149 KAAAKLGYPLSLWA

-183 TLNAPAT
+183 RLTAPAT

-205 FSFDSTYVLH
+205 FSFDSSYVLH
-215 VDLTATD
+215 VEVTAAD
-222 HGNPVTALVAWPGGF
+222 HGSPVTALVSWPGGF
-237 GDQETRPDYEAA
+237 GDQETLPDFAA
-249 QLNTMQGGKNENQP
+249 SQFDTMQGGKDDRQAA
-263 PKKIAGGGTLPG
+263 KKIAGGGTLPG
-275 PFEWAGVSDQY
+275 PFEWAGVSDLY
-286 FAAIFLPDQP
+286 FAAIFLPDVP
-296 SQTLLVGLRDSID
+296 SQTLLVGLHDSID
-309 LPRHGS
+309 VPRHGKT
-315 SDQKDSASLLGAAMG
+315 DQTDAASLLGAAMG
-330 STSGH
+330 ATSGH
-335 TSMRLFAGPKVLDVL
+335 TGLRLYAGPKDLDVL
-350 ASVRATAN
+350 ASVRATTAN
-358 GGQTG
+358 GTQTG
-363 PSLEPVVDFGLSG
+363 PNLEAVVNFGLAG

-381 LFLALRWVHEHIVSN
+381 LFLALRWIHEHIVSN

-402 VLTLVIN
+402 VLTLIIN

-487 MLLHTIELRQA
+487 MLLNTIELRQA

-524 LVQYLTPSPGMDPT
+524 LVQYLTPSPGMDPA
-538 QQKMMAFTMPI
+538 QQKMMAFTMPV
-549 FFGFMTWSLSSGLAL
+549 FFGFMTWNLSSGLAL

-595 RAAKRGGLRPVSRK
+595 RAAKRSGGKQPNRK
-609 AAIEPRRRPE
+609 PSLEPRRRPE
-619 TGG
+619 IGG

>member
-1 MVKPRPASGAARSY
+1 M
-15 DRQELSLAEIRNP
+15 AEIRNP

-40 LLIFSV
+40 LLIFSI

-53 GLQYFSPK
+53 GLQYFGPK
-61 KKTQPETPAEVA
+61 KKTQSETPAQVTSTSAPKAPSVPAAAMTPVA
-73 TTSPAKTPSTP
+73 T
-84 ASPAEAGPVS
+84 S
-94 AKETSNPVVASD
+94 AKAADAVVAAAE
-106 QTTTVVENEL
+106 TTTVVENEL
-116 YRITFSNRGGQV
+116 YRITFSNRGGQAV
-128 TSWILKK
+128 SWILKK
-135 YKDDAGKPLDLVNA
+135 YKDDSGKPLDLVNP
-149 KAAAKLGYPLSVWT
+149 KAAAKVGYPLSTWT
-163 YDANLRNQLAQA
+163 YDAGLRSQLAQA

-183 TLNAPAT
+183 TLNAPAALT
-190 LSFTYSNNGLEVKKV
+190 FTYSNGGLEVKKA
-205 FSFDSTYVLH
+205 FTFDSSYVMH
-215 VDLTATD
+215 VELTATQN
-222 HGNPVTALVAWPGGF
+222 GSPVTAMISWPGGF
-237 GDQETRPDYEAA
+237 GDQETLPDYAA
-249 QLNTMQGGKNENQP
+249 SQFDTMQGGKDDRQAA
-263 PKKIAGGGTLPG
+263 KKIAGGGTLPG
-275 PFEWAGVSDQY
+275 AFEWAGVSDLY
-286 FAAIFLPDQP
+286 FAAIFLPDAP
-296 SQTLLVGLRDSID
+296 AQTLLVSLHDVID
-309 LPRHGS
+309 VPRHGKTDQ
-315 SDQKDSASLLGAAMG
+315 SDPASVLGAAMG
-330 STSGH
+330 ATSGH
-335 TSMRLFAGPKVLDVL
+335 TSLRLYAGPKVLDVL
-350 ASVRATAN
+350 ASVRATTSSGQN
-358 GGQTG
+358 G
-363 PSLEPVVDFGLSG
+363 PNLETVVNFGYLT

-381 LFLALRWVHEHIVSN
+381 LFLALRWIHEHIVSG

-438 KYKKYKATD
+438 KFKKYKATD

-480 LLFAFYR
+480 LLYGFYR
-487 MLLHTIELRQA
+487 MLLNTIELRQA

-524 LVQYLTPSPGMDPT
+524 LVQYLTPSPGMDPA
-538 QQKMMAFTMPI
+538 QQKMMAFTMPV
-549 FFGFMTWSLSSGLAL
+549 FFGFMTWNLSSGLAL

-595 RAAKRGGLRPVSRK
+595 RAAKKSGGRQLTRK
-609 AAIEPRRRPE
+609 SGIEPRRRPD

>member
-1 MVKPRPASGAARSY
+1 
-15 DRQELSLAEIRNP
+15 LAEIRNP

-61 KKTQPETPAEVA
+61 KKPQPESSSQVA
-73 TTSPAKTPSTP
+73 SSSAPKAPVTP
-84 ASPAEAGPVS
+84 ASSVATSPSPAAS
-94 AKETSNPVVASD
+94 KADAVVAAAES
-106 QTTTVVENEL
+106 TTVVENEL
-116 YRITFSNRGGQV
+116 YKITFSNRGGQAV
-128 TSWILKK
+128 SWILKK
-135 YKDDAGKPLDLVNA
+135 YKDDDGKQPLDLVSP
-149 KAAAKLGYPLSVWT
+149 KAAAKVGYPLSLWT

-183 TLNAPAT
+183 TLNAPAALT
-190 LSFTYSNNGLEVKKV
+190 FTYSNNGLEVKKV
-205 FSFDSTYVLH
+205 FTFDSTYVMH
-215 VDLTATD
+215 VDVTATD
-222 HGNPVTALVAWPGGF
+222 HGSPVTALVAWPGGF
-237 GDQETRPDYEAA
+237 GDQETLPDYA
-249 QLNTMQGGKNENQP
+249 QSQFDTMQGGKDDRQA
-263 PKKIAGGGTLPG
+263 PKKISGGATLPG
-275 PFEWAGVSDQY
+275 PFDWAGVSDLY
-286 FAAIFLPDQP
+286 FAAIFLPDVP
-296 SQTLLVGLRDSID
+296 SQTLLVGLHDAID
-309 LPRHGS
+309 IPRHGS
-315 SDQKDSASLLGAAMG
+315 TQTDSASVLGAAMG
-330 STSGH
+330 ATSGH
-335 TSMRLFAGPKVLDVL
+335 SSLRLFAGPKVLDVL

-358 GGQTG
+358 GGATG
-363 PSLEPVVDFGLSG
+363 PNLEPVVNFGYMGILS
-376 IIAKP
+376 KP

-419 MKSALKMQR
+419 MRSALKMQR

-438 KYKKYKATD
+438 KFKRYKATD

-487 MLLHTIELRQA
+487 MLLNTIELRQA
-498 PWLWLHNLAAPDPLH
+498 PWMWLHNLAAPDPLH

-524 LVQYLTPSPGMDPT
+524 LVQYLTPSPGMDPA
-538 QQKMMAFTMPI
+538 QQKMMAFTMPV
-549 FFGFMTWSLSSGLAL
+549 FFGFMTWNLSSGLAL

-595 RAAKRGGLRPVSRK
+595 RAAKRGGGKQMV
-609 AAIEPRRRPE
+609 RR
-619 TGG
+619 

>member
-1 MVKPRPASGAARSY
+1 
-15 DRQELSLAEIRNP
+15 LAEIRNP

-40 LLIFSV
+40 LLIFSI

-53 GLQYFSPK
+53 GLQYFGPK

-73 TTSPAKTPSTP
+73 SSSASKAPIPVASAANRTATSANGT
-84 ASPAEAGPVS
+84 ADA
-94 AKETSNPVVASD
+94 VVAAAE
-106 QTTTVVENEL
+106 TTTVVENEL
-116 YRITFSNRGGQV
+116 YRITFSNRGGQAV
-128 TSWILKK
+128 SWILKK
-135 YKDDAGKPLDLVNA
+135 YKDDAGKPLDLVNP
-149 KAAAKLGYPLSVWT
+149 KAAAKVGYPLSLWT
-163 YDANLRNQLAQA
+163 YDANQRNQLVQA

-183 TLNAPAT
+183 ALNAPAT
-190 LSFTYSNNGLEVKKV
+190 LTFTYSNNGLDVKKV
-205 FSFDSTYVLH
+205 FTFGSTYVVH
-215 VDLTATD
+215 VDVTATD
-222 HGNPVTALVAWPGGF
+222 HGSPVTALVAWPGGF
-237 GDQETRPDYEAA
+237 GDQETLPDYAA
-249 QLNTMQGGKNENQP
+249 SQFDTMQGGKNENQAV
-263 PKKIAGGGTLPG
+263 KKIAGGATLPG
-275 PFEWAGVSDQY
+275 PFEWAGVSDLY
-286 FAAIFLPDQP
+286 FAAIFLPDTPQ
-296 SQTLLVGLRDSID
+296 QALLVSLHDSID
-309 LPRHGS
+309 VPRHGKT
-315 SDQKDSASLLGAAMG
+315 DQNDPASIIGAAMG
-330 STSGH
+330 SNTGH

-363 PSLEPVVDFGLSG
+363 PSLEPVVDFGYSG

-438 KYKKYKATD
+438 KFKKYKATD

-524 LVQYLTPSPGMDPT
+524 LVQYLTPSPGMDPA
-538 QQKMMAFTMPI
+538 QQKMMAFTMPV
-549 FFGFMTWSLSSGLAL
+549 FFGFMTWNLSSGLAL

-585 GKQMREIAAK
+585 GKQMRDIAAK
-595 RAAKRGGLRPVSRK
+595 RAAKKSGGSGRQMV
-609 AAIEPRRRPE
+609 RR
-619 TGG
+619 

>member
-1 MVKPRPASGAARSY
+1 MPGAARST

-40 LLIFSV
+40 LLVFSI
-46 VFVLIFL
+46 VFVLVFL
-53 GLQYFSPK
+53 GYQYFGPK
-61 KKTQPETPAEVA
+61 QKTQVQTPAKVVSTSTVKAPAPPVPVA
-73 TTSPAKTPSTP
+73 AARSDSSRA
-84 ASPAEAGPVS
+84 AA
-94 AKETSNPVVASD
+94 VVAAAE
-106 QTTTVVENEL
+106 TTTVVENEL
-116 YRITFSNRGGQV
+116 SRITFSNRGGQAV
-128 TSWILKK
+128 SWILKK

-149 KAAAKLGYPLSVWT
+149 KAAAKAGYPLSLWT
-163 YDANLRNQLAQA
+163 YDAGLRNQLAQA

-183 TLNAPAT
+183 TLSAPAT
-190 LSFTYSNNGLEVKKV
+190 FTFTYSNSGLEVKKT
-205 FSFDSTYVLH
+205 FTFDSTYVLH
-215 VDLTATD
+215 VDVTATYN
-222 HGNPVTALVAWPGGF
+222 GSPVTALVAWPSGF
-237 GDQETRPDYEAA
+237 GDQETLPDYAA
-249 QLNTMQGGKNENQP
+249 SQFDTMQGGKDDRVA
-263 PKKIAGGGTLPG
+263 PKKISGGGTLPG
-275 PFEWAGVSDQY
+275 PFEWAGVSDMS
-286 FAAIFLPDQP
+286 FAAIFLPDVP
-296 SQTLLVGLRDSID
+296 AETLLVGLNDSID
-309 LPRHGS
+309 VPHHGKT
-315 SDQKDSASLLGAAMG
+315 DQTDSASVLGAAMG
-330 STSGH
+330 ATSGH
-335 TSMRLFAGPKVLDVL
+335 SSLRLFAGPKVLAVL
-350 ASVRATAN
+350 ASVRAMAP
-358 GGQTG
+358 GGAQTG
-363 PSLEPVVDFGLSG
+363 PNLESVVNYGYAG
-376 IIAKP
+376 ILAKP

-438 KYKKYKATD
+438 KFKKYKATD

-487 MLLHTIELRQA
+487 MLLNTIELRQA

-524 LVQYLTPSPGMDPT
+524 LVQYLTPSPGMDPA
-538 QQKMMAFTMPI
+538 QQKMMAFTMPV
-549 FFGFMTWSLSSGLAL
+549 FFGFMTWNLSSGLAL

-585 GKQMREIAAK
+585 GKQMRDIAAK
-595 RAAKRGGLRPVSRK
+595 RAAKKGGGGGRQMV
-609 AAIEPRRRPE
+609 RR
-619 TGG
+619 

>member
-1 MVKPRPASGAARSY
+1 M
-15 DRQELSLAEIRNP
+15 AEIRNP

-40 LLIFSV
+40 LLIFSI

-53 GLQYFSPK
+53 GLQYFAPK
-61 KKTQPETPAEVA
+61 KQTQPATPAQVA
-73 TTSPAKTPSTP
+73 STSAPIVPVTPS
-84 ASPAEAGPVS
+84 SPVTAGPDTAQAATNAVVAQAEA
-94 AKETSNPVVASD
+94 
-106 QTTTVVENEL
+106 TTVVENEL
-116 YRITFSNRGGQV
+116 YRITFSNRGGQAV
-128 TSWILKK
+128 SWILKK
-135 YKDDAGKPLDLVNA
+135 YKDDAGKPLDLVNP
-149 KAAAKLGYPLSVWT
+149 KAAAKLGYPLSLWT
-163 YDANLRNQLAQA
+163 YDASLRSQLAQA

-190 LSFTYSNNGLEVKKV
+190 LTFAYSNNGLDVKKV
-205 FSFDSTYVLH
+205 FTFDSSYVLH
-215 VDLTATD
+215 VEVTATS
-222 HGNPVTALVAWPGGF
+222 HGGPVTALVSWPSGF
-237 GDQETRPDYEAA
+237 GDQETLPDYA
-249 QLNTMQGGKNENQP
+249 QSQFDTMQNGKNENQAA
-263 PKKIAGGGTLPG
+263 KKISGGGTIPG
-275 PFEWAGVSDQY
+275 PFEWAGVSDLS
-286 FAAIFLPDQP
+286 FAAIFLPDEP
-296 SQTLLVGLRDSID
+296 SQTLLVGLHDSVD
-309 LPRHGS
+309 VPRHGKT
-315 SDQKDSASLLGAAMG
+315 DQTDSASVLGAAMG
-330 STSGH
+330 ATSGH

-363 PSLEPVVDFGLSG
+363 PNLEPVVDFGYSG

-438 KYKKYKATD
+438 KFKKYKTTD

-487 MLLHTIELRQA
+487 MLLNTIELRQA
-498 PWLWLHNLAAPDPLH
+498 PWMWLHNLAAPDPLH

-524 LVQYLTPSPGMDPT
+524 LVQYLTPSPGMDPA
-538 QQKMMAFTMPI
+538 QQKMMAFTMPV
-549 FFGFMTWSLSSGLAL
+549 FFGFMTWNLSSGLAL

-573 VIQQAVMNRTGI
+573 VIQQAVMNRTGM
-585 GKQMREIAAK
+585 GKQMRDIAAK
-595 RAAKRGGLRPVSRK
+595 RAAKKGGGRQMV
-609 AAIEPRRRPE
+609 RR
-619 TGG
+619 

>member
-1 MVKPRPASGAARSY
+1 M
-15 DRQELSLAEIRNP
+15 
-28 NQPGGGGQDSRT
+28 
-40 LLIFSV
+40 LLFTA

-53 GLQYFSPK
+53 GVQYYFGKNKP
-61 KKTQPETPAEVA
+61 QTPAPAKVA
-73 TTSPAKTPSTP
+73 SSSAPAAIPASSPSPGPVSPAAVTGAASSTP
-84 ASPAEAGPVS
+84 A
-94 AKETSNPVVASD
+94 VVAASES
-106 QTTTVVENEL
+106 TTVVENEL
-116 YRITFSNRGGQV
+116 YRITFSNRGGQA
-128 TSWILKK
+128 TSWVLKK
-135 YKDDAGKPLDLVNA
+135 YKNDAGNAPQDLVSA
-149 KAAAKLGYPLSVWT
+149 KAAAKVGYPLSLWT
-163 YDANLRNQLAQA
+163 YDAGQRSQLAQA
-175 LYVPSATG
+175 LYVPSSTG
-183 TLNAPAT
+183 TINAPGS
-190 LSFTYSNNGLEVKKV
+190 LTYSYANNGLEVKKV
-205 FSFDSTYVLH
+205 FTFDSTYVVH
-215 VDLTATD
+215 VDVTVTD

-237 GDQETRPDYEAA
+237 GDQETLPDWA
-249 QLNTMQGGKNENQP
+249 QSQFDTMQNGKDDRQAA
-263 PKKIAGGGTLPG
+263 KKISGGGTIPG
-275 PFEWAGVSDQY
+275 PFEWAGISDLS

-296 SQTLLVGLRDSID
+296 QQTLLVGLHDTLDI
-309 LPRHGS
+309 PRHGKP
-315 SDQKDSASLLGAAMG
+315 DQTDPASVLGAAMG
-330 STSGH
+330 TNSGH
-335 TSMRLFAGPKVLDVL
+335 TSLRLFAGPKVLDVL
-350 ASVRATAN
+350 ASVRATVN
-358 GGQTG
+358 GAQTG
-363 PSLEPVVDFGLSG
+363 PNLEAVVNYGYAG

-487 MLLHTIELRQA
+487 MLLNTIELRQA

-524 LVQYLTPSPGMDPT
+524 LVQYLTPSPGMDPA
-538 QQKMMAFTMPI
+538 QQKMMAFTMPV
-549 FFGFMTWSLSSGLAL
+549 FFGFMTWNLSSGLAL

-585 GKQMREIAAK
+585 GKQMREVAAK
-595 RAAKRGGLRPVSRK
+595 RAAKRGG
-609 AAIEPRRRPE
+609 AQGRR
-619 TGG
+619 

>member
-1 MVKPRPASGAARSY
+1 
-15 DRQELSLAEIRNP
+15 LAEIRNP

-40 LLIFSV
+40 LLIFSI

-53 GLQYFSPK
+53 GLQYFGPK
-61 KKTQPETPAEVA
+61 KKTAPETPAEVA
-73 TTSPAKTPSTP
+73 SSTAPRGAVNP
-84 ASPAEAGPVS
+84 ASAMGAGPGS
-94 AKETSNPVVASD
+94 AGSASSGTASAVLSSSVLAKDAVVASAE
-106 QTTTVVENEL
+106 TSTVVENEL
-116 YRITFSNRGGQV
+116 YRITFSNRGGQA

-135 YKDDAGKPLDLVNA
+135 YKDEAGKPLDLVNP
-149 KAAAKLGYPLSVWT
+149 KAAAKVGYPLSLWA

-175 LYVPSATG
+175 LYVASATG
-183 TLNAPAT
+183 RLTAPGT

-205 FSFDSTYVLH
+205 FSFDSSYVLH
-215 VDLTATD
+215 VDVTAAD
-222 HGNPVTALVAWPGGF
+222 HGNPVTALVSWPGGF
-237 GDQETRPDYEAA
+237 GDQETLPDFAA
-249 QLNTMQGGKNENQP
+249 SQFDTMQGGKDDRQAA
-263 PKKIAGGGTLPG
+263 KKIAGGGTLPG
-275 PFEWAGVSDQY
+275 PFEWAGVSDLY
-286 FAAIFLPDQP
+286 FAAIFLPDAP
-296 SQTLLVGLRDSID
+296 SQTLLVGLHDSLD
-309 LPRHGS
+309 VPRHGKTEQT
-315 SDQKDSASLLGAAMG
+315 DPASVLGAAMG
-330 STSGH
+330 ATSGH
-335 TSMRLFAGPKVLDVL
+335 SSLRLYAGPKVLDVL
-350 ASVRATAN
+350 ASVRATTAN
-358 GGQTG
+358 GTQTG
-363 PSLEPVVDFGLSG
+363 PNLEAVVNFGYAG

-381 LFLALRWVHEHIVSN
+381 LFLALRWIHEHIVSN

-402 VLTLVIN
+402 VLTLIIN

-419 MKSALKMQR
+419 MRSALKMQR
-428 IQPEMNAIKE
+428 IQPEMNSIKE

-487 MLLHTIELRQA
+487 MLLNTIELRQA

-524 LVQYLTPSPGMDPT
+524 LVQYLTPSPGMDPA
-538 QQKMMAFTMPI
+538 QQKMMAFTMPV
-549 FFGFMTWSLSSGLAL
+549 FFGFMTWNLSSGLAL

-595 RAAKRGGLRPVSRK
+595 RAAKRSGGKQPNRK
-609 AAIEPRRRPE
+609 PSIEPRRRPE
-619 TGG
+619 IGG